1 MSLFTMEVVQRTGG
15 DSPFGRRDV
24 EEWSRLDELTGMLE
38 HARVQTDQW
47 AGIDAQGG
55 SHKYGK
61 VSKKCPI
68 IHPPQTRKSITGVSH
83 HFSHEIWIFM
93 NFVWFVFSQKVV
105 DASKTGDMGK
115 HLQRQQLEVFQS
127 KVAGGAMHMV
137 KSQTSSAWSHHGN
150 RNTTGASTTVSFYLF
165 YLCGEANMSSPDS
178 PWFEIKVK

>member
-61 VSKKCPI
+61 VSKKWRI
-68 IHPPQTRKSITGVSH
+68 IHRQRHSRSWPQTRKSITHLFESH
-83 HFSHEIWIFM
+83 
-93 NFVWFVFSQKVV
+93 
-105 DASKTGDMGK
+105 
-115 HLQRQQLEVFQS
+115 
-127 KVAGGAMHMV
+127 
-137 KSQTSSAWSHHGN
+137 
-150 RNTTGASTTVSFYLF
+150 
-165 YLCGEANMSSPDS
+165 
-178 PWFEIKVK
+178 